1 MSINRRTWLAAV
13 SAGAAAAGPRG
24 AYATPLATADKSS
37 LKFCLNTATIRGQNL
52 KIVAELEI
60 AAKAGYDGFEPWVD
74 RIDQHV
80 KEGGSLKDLGKRA
93 RDSGVSIEDA
103 IGFAQWIV
111 DDADRRRKGLEDA
124 KRIMGML
131 QELSCPRLAAP
142 PAGAN
147 DARVASIPM
156 LTMAERYGALCKLGE
171 VMGITPLAEHWGHSK
186 NLSRLGEAVLVA
198 LESGHRN
205 ASVLP
210 DVYHLYKG
218 GSEFSGIKLL
228 GSATAGIF
236 HMNDYPAKPPRAEIR
251 DEHRIYP
258 GDGIAPL
265 TDLLRDLRAI
275 GFCGM
280 LSLELFNREYWKQ
293 DPLEVAKTGLA
304 KMRSVASA
312 SMT

>member
-1 MSINRRTWLAAV
+1 MSSSINRRTWLAAV

-24 AYATPLATADKSS
+24 AYAAPLAEAAPSFR
-37 LKFCLNTATIRGQNL
+37 FCLNTATIRGQNL
-52 KIVAELEI
+52 KVVAELEI
-60 AAKAGYDGFEPWVD
+60 AVQAGYDGFEPWVD
-74 RIDQHV
+74 GIDQYV

-93 RDSGVSIEDA
+93 RDLGVSIEDA

-131 QELSCPRLAAP
+131 QELGCPRLAAP

-147 DARVASIPM
+147 DARTAAIPV
-156 LTMAERYGALCKLGE
+156 LTMAERYGALCQIGE
-171 VMGITPLAEHWGHSK
+171 SMGITPLAEHWGHSK

-210 DVYHLYKG
+210 DVFHLYKG
-218 GSEFSGIKLL
+218 GSEFTGIKLL
-228 GSATAGIF
+228 GGTTAGIF
-236 HMNDYPAKPPRAEIR
+236 HMNDYPAEPPRAQIR

-265 TDLLRDLRAI
+265 KELLRDLRAI
-275 GFCGM
+275 GFRGM

-304 KMRSVASA
+304 KMKAVA
-312 SMT
+312 TL

>member
-1 MSINRRTWLAAV
+1 MSFSINRRTWLAAV
-13 SAGAAAAGPRG
+13 SAGAAATSTGTAH
-24 AYATPLATADKSS
+24 ATTLADDKSPF
-37 LKFCLNTATIRGQNL
+37 KFCLNGATIRGQNL
-52 KIVAELEI
+52 KIVAELDI

-74 RIDQHV
+74 RIDQYV

-131 QELSCPRLAAP
+131 QELACTRLAAP

-147 DARVASIPM
+147 DARTAAIPV

-171 VMGITPLAEHWGHSK
+171 EMGITPLAEHWGHSK

-218 GSEFSGIKLL
+218 GSEFAGIKLL
-228 GSATAGIF
+228 GQATAGIF
-236 HMNDYPAKPPRAEIR
+236 HMNDYPAEPPRAQIR
-251 DEHRIYP
+251 DEHRVYP
-258 GDGIAPL
+258 GDGVAPL
-265 TDLLRDLRAI
+265 RELLADLRAI
-275 GFCGM
+275 GFRGM

-293 DPLEVAKTGLA
+293 DPLEVAKAGLA
-304 KMRSVASA
+304 KMKAVANLV
-312 SMT
+312 